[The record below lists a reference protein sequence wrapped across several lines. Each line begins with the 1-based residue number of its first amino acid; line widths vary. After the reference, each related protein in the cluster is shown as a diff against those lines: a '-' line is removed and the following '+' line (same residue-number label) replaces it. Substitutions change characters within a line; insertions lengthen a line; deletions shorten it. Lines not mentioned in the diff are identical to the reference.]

1 MSAAALS
8 WAKPGVNPSI
18 LPAEAP
24 VPVPACSSNA
34 GSPISWAATIT
45 DRSGAMLP
53 AATVQLLC
61 GSQALA
67 AHSAG
72 PGHFAVS
79 AAPGEYL
86 LKVQAVGFAPLE
98 QTITLSAQSVSLALV
113 LDVQKASNTVTV
125 QAENGYV
132 ATDSGSAMKVDTPL
146 LETPQSVD
154 VITRELMDDQQPQ
167 YLNDALRYASAVNA
181 ENEGTSSQFWTSN
194 SIQLRGFTPGV
205 FLDGLEEDPYGNT
218 LLDAYFYQ
226 RIEVMAGPSS
236 VLYGQASP
244 GGILNVETKRPLAT
258 SLHELQVGFG
268 SYGHNELNFDFS
280 GPLATRKLLYR
291 LTGVGFKE
299 GSQTWFINPQ
309 RVAVAPA
316 ITWLPDNRTSLTV
329 LSNYTYNPE
338 VGAMA
343 DVPASGTVLY
353 NPYGKVSPDFYV
365 GDPNYN
371 QTKQSF
377 LELGDIFTRNFDHG
391 WQLGQNYRFTSNK
404 DHAQMIWPE
413 ELESDMQTLDRY
425 TFDRHTT
432 FTTSNSDQRVSE
444 VWNTGKV
451 TQTFLGGVNYTHFDE
466 HWHWGSGDVA
476 SINIFHPKYYVTV
489 VDPIIDGFE
498 YVDSNQTGV
507 YFQDQVSVGHLRA
520 SAGVREDW
528 FKEYENYGSIFNEDQ
543 SKLTWRTGASYLL
556 GKGFAPYFSY
566 TTSFE
571 PDLSLGENN
580 EPLPPTTGRQYEVGV
595 KYQPASQNMFL
606 TASVYDLAEQNV
618 GTTDPNNPNFTI
630 AVGEIRTRG
639 VELSAHASLSH
650 SLSYTASFTH
660 LKSLYSKSDT
670 DDTGVDGVTRTTQD
684 EVQYGVPLNMASLW
698 FDYTVPASIFHGFG
712 GGAGGRFVGAS
723 WGDDVNSFKVPG
735 VTLFDAAAH
744 YDFSSDNRWLRGTRI
759 QFNATNLGDRNYVAS
774 CYSSTGCYPGL
785 MRTLYGTMRYR
796 W

>member
-1 MSAAALS
+1 MAWS
-8 WAKPGVNPSI
+8 
-18 LPAEAP
+18 
-24 VPVPACSSNA
+24 
-34 GSPISWAATIT
+34 ATIT
-45 DRSGAMLP
+45 DHSGAVLP
-53 AATVQLLC
+53 MASVELLC
-61 GSQALA
+61 GAQQFA
-67 AHSAG
+67 ARSAG
-72 PGHFAVS
+72 PGRFTANVV
-79 AAPGEYL
+79 PGDYL
-86 LKVQAVGFAPLE
+86 LKVSAAGFAPIQQEIAVNAQAASL
-98 QTITLSAQSVSLALV
+98 TLA

-125 QAENGYV
+125 QAEAGYV
-132 ATDSGSAMKVDTPL
+132 ATDSGSAMKIDTPL

-167 YLNDALRYASAVNA
+167 YLNDALRYAAGVNA

-194 SIQLRGFTPGV
+194 SIQLRGFTPGI
-205 FLDGLEEDPYGNT
+205 FLDGLEEDPDGNT

-244 GGILNVETKRPLAT
+244 GGIINVETKRPLSAP
-258 SLHELQVGFG
+258 LREIELGFG

-299 GSQTWFINPQ
+299 GSQTWFIDPQ
-309 RVAVAPA
+309 RVAIAPA
-316 ITWLPDNRTSLTV
+316 LTWIPDDRTSLTI
-329 LSNYTYNPE
+329 LTNYTYNPT

-343 DVPASGTVLY
+343 NLPASGTVLY
-353 NPYGKVSPDFYV
+353 NPYGKVSPDFYL

-377 LELGDIFTRNFDHG
+377 LELGDVFTRSFDHG

-466 HWHWGSGDVA
+466 HWHWGSGDVE
-476 SINIFHPKYYVTV
+476 SINIFHPKYYVPI
-489 VDPIIDGFE
+489 VDPAITGSEVASSD
-498 YVDSNQTGV
+498 QTGL

-520 SAGVREDW
+520 SAGLRQDW
-528 FKEYENYGSIFNEDQ
+528 YKVNEVASYGSINEDQ

-556 GKGFAPYFSY
+556 GNGFAPYFSY

-571 PDLSLGENN
+571 PDLSLGENSQ
-580 EPLPPTTGRQYEVGV
+580 PLPPTTGRQYEAGV
-595 KYQPASQNMFL
+595 KYQPAKQNMML
-606 TASVYDLAEQNV
+606 TAAIYDLAEQNV

-650 SLSYTASFTH
+650 ALSYTASYTH
-660 LKSLYSKSDT
+660 LKSLYAKSDT
-670 DDTGVDGVTRTTQD
+670 DDTGIDGVTRTTQD
-684 EVQYGVPLNMASLW
+684 QYQYGVPLNMASLW
-698 FDYTVPASIFHGFG
+698 FDYTLPTSLFCGFG

-735 VTLFDAAAH
+735 VTLFDASAH
-744 YDFSSDNRWLRGTRI
+744 YDLPSDMRWLRGTRF